1 MLMNKLR
8 FIEMCRENDIDM
20 GLFRE
25 FPIQA
30 LEERFEELKRFSG
43 YYGIQRQIVAY
54 SEFADEAA
62 KLEEDDYLD
71 MVDSVLELVKK
82 PSIVNSAETWIKII
96 DFCSGYEEIWQASF
110 VCLSLDEELWPKL
123 RKLAN
128 KVFTRNI
135 DGVHELVTRMI
146 TEDWFKECDADTCW
160 NTKDDF
166 LWTIKCNGACPR
178 KFSDDYEKLRAE
190 AGDGISIEE
199 PLKLV
204 VAGIPAEEIISV
216 GINSKATTIFRRIT
230 GFKTSKFEEGWK
242 IHELGLNR
250 FASSILKNVQ
260 RNSWIFNSKFCQLCS
275 FDDLEKL
282 PNCVYERAE
291 YLSVCEVY
299 DVLKTEED
307 IKFFCDA
314 SLDAQQLVCLGID
327 LAVAKRFD
335 FLEVRI
341 TDPVVLAVNLQ
352 HRTLSEWCDRFDLPE
367 KEVCK
372 ILSYS
377 YPWDEESLE
386 YYDFIIDECVKR
398 PLFPEGVSEA
408 LQNNVYAFRSWE
420 NHEEL
425 LAAGTKKAIKLIQ
438 SGLLNKLRYVIADD
452 ANAKYGFLHRLL
464 LYCAGEEYHY
474 PVSKILDIDTSGFKS
489 IGFEEAFCI
498 SMKCFPLSN
507 ANVLNFALNLLDD
520 NYFVVNDNVFS
531 IQKDLQGA
539 LRTVCIVG
547 DALECKDQ
555 LPYAFLDTDYWVKGI
570 TGAVTQII
578 PTSKG
583 NCKKYYW

>member
-1 MLMNKLR
+1 MNKLR
-8 FIEMCRENDIDM
+8 FIEMCRENDIDL
-20 GLFRE
+20 GLFKE
-25 FPIQA
+25 FPMQA

-43 YYGIQRQIVAY
+43 YYGIQRQIVVYA
-54 SEFADEAA
+54 EFADEAN
-62 KLEEDDYLD
+62 KLEENDYLD
-71 MVDSVLELVKK
+71 VVNSVLELIEK
-82 PSIVNSAETWIKII
+82 PSVVNSAETWTKII
-96 DFCSGYEEIWQASF
+96 DFCSGYETTWQASF
-110 VCLSLDEELWPKL
+110 VCLSLDEELWSRL

-135 DGVHELVTRMI
+135 NDVHELVAKIAAET
-146 TEDWFKECDADTCW
+146 WFKECDIDICLS
-160 NTKDDF
+160 TKEDF
-166 LWTIKCNGACPR
+166 LWAIECNGTCPR
-178 KFSDDYEKLRAE
+178 KYSKDYEQLRAE
-190 AGDGISIEE
+190 AGDGVSIEE

-216 GINSKATTIFRRIT
+216 GINGKATTIFKRIT

-242 IHELGLNR
+242 IHELGLHR

-282 PNCVYERAE
+282 PSCVYERAD
-291 YLSVCEVY
+291 YLSVCEVCN
-299 DVLKTEED
+299 VLKTEDD

-314 SLDAQQLVCLGID
+314 SLSAQQLVCLGVELTI
-327 LAVAKRFD
+327 AKQFD
-335 FLEVRI
+335 SLEMSI

-352 HRTLSEWCDRFDLPE
+352 HRTLSEWCNKLNLPE

-386 YYDFIIDECVKR
+386 YYDFVITERVKK

-408 LQNNVYAFRSWE
+408 LRNNVYAFTHWE
-420 NHEEL
+420 NNEEL
-425 LAAGTKKAIKLIQ
+425 LAAGTERAIKLIQ
-438 SGLLNKLRYVIADD
+438 SGLLNKLRYVANDSD
-452 ANAKYGFLHRLL
+452 NAKYGFLHRLL

-474 PVSKILDIDTSGFKS
+474 PVSKLLDVDTSRFKP
-489 IGFEEAFCI
+489 IEFEEAFCI

-507 ANVLNFALNLLDD
+507 ANVLSFALNLLDD

-539 LRTVCIVG
+539 LRVVCIVG
-547 DALECKDQ
+547 NALECEDQ
-555 LPYAFLDTDYWVKGI
+555 LPYAFLDTDYWEKGI
-570 TGAVTQII
+570 TGAVAQII
-578 PTSKG
+578 PTGKG
-583 NCKKYYW
+583 NCVKYYW